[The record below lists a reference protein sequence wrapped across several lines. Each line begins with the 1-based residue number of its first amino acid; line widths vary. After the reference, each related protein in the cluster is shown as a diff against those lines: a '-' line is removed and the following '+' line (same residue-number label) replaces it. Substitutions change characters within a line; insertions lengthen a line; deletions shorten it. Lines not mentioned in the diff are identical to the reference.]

1 MISKKRSAGCNPVV
15 IPAIDLK
22 RFDLTIIGD
31 TPLIVHKRSQKAKQ
45 MILDK
50 EMKKPKAKGHD
61 VKNPVEDFIESLY
74 WTSGQPA
81 EYTEEAF
88 DAAIKAGAKFGF
100 PSTAFKAAAVSAGY
114 RAGVMRDKVSSN
126 GAFHIMPGM
135 VEIIGTPHMRED
147 MVRVGMGSAD
157 IRYRGEFENWKT
169 TLPITYN
176 ASAYSMEQII
186 NLFNRGGFACGIGE
200 WRPEKGGN
208 NGMFHVE

>member
-1 MISKKRSAGCNPVV
+1 MNKKESPVI

-22 RFDLTIIGD
+22 HFELTVVGD
-31 TPLIVHKRSQKAKQ
+31 TPLIVHKWSQKAKQ

-74 WTSGQPA
+74 WLSKEPTDF
-81 EYTEEAF
+81 TEEVF
-88 DAAIKAGAKFGF
+88 SKALKANAKFGF

-114 RAGVMRDKVSSN
+114 RAGVMKDKVSTN
-126 GAFHIMPGM
+126 GAFHITPNM
-135 VEIIGTPHMRED
+135 VEIVGTPHMRED

-157 IRYRGEFENWKT
+157 IRYRGEFSTWKAV
-169 TLPITYN
+169 LPITYN
-176 ASAYSMEQII
+176 ASVYSMEQIT
-186 NLFNRGGFACGIGE
+186 NLFNLGGFACGVGE